1 MADEKT
7 MAEVMET
14 PSGGFSWRKLF
25 SFASFGAALVIALVS
40 VFIFKEA
47 APPFIVMFVLFLVG
61 GILALRTGKAGV
73 VGIVLATLGAAM
85 FTVFAGPFAA
95 TVIVLPVAKDEFIP
109 VLSTLTLALTVLIS
123 AIVLA
128 VRGRGRG
135 FVASRAAGGIGIVAV
150 ALVFVIVGWS
160 LYAASKFES
169 AGAEV
174 DDVLVVTED
183 TEFTPETLTVD
194 AGTVSVH
201 VTNKDDATHTFTSD
215 ELVGVDI
222 VVPAGKSNRVTF
234 TAKAGEYR
242 FYCRPHAPDMDG
254 KLEVS

>member
-1 MADEKT
+1 MAVEKP
-7 MAEVMET
+7 MSEVTET
-14 PSGGFSWRKLF
+14 PSGGFSWRKLI
-25 SFASFGAALVIALVS
+25 SFASLGAALLIALVS
-40 VFIFKEA
+40 VLIFKEA
-47 APPFIVMFVLFLVG
+47 EPPFIVMFVLFLVG

-73 VGIVLATLGAAM
+73 VGIVLSTLGAAM
-85 FTVFAGPFAA
+85 FTAFAGPFAA
-95 TVIVLPVAKDEFIP
+95 TVIRLPVAKDQFIP
-109 VLSTLTLALTVLIS
+109 ALSILTLALTVLIS
-123 AIVLA
+123 ALVLA

-135 FVASRAAGGIGIVAV
+135 FAASRAARGIAIVATI
-150 ALVFVIVGWS
+150 LVFVIVGSS

-183 TEFTPETLTVD
+183 FEFTPETLMVD

-215 ELVGVDI
+215 ELGMDI
-222 VVPAGKSNRVTF
+222 VVPPGKSNRVTF